1 MSLGGFRVRPPTRT
15 TPPRTTNVGGVT
27 TADVY
32 ATFAAQDA
40 RGVSPT
46 YERLS
51 LAVTQSDELLA
62 LLDTLPESKRQPNL
76 LYGVI
81 RYLGGPVGKEPDF
94 VDYAVTH
101 WPTISAEMR
110 VRATQTN
117 EAGRCAVLLPVLAA
131 LPQPLA
137 LIEVGASAGLCLYPD
152 KYAYRYGDH
161 QVGDG
166 EPVLDCEA
174 KGLTPPTTRPEV
186 VWRAGLDLNP
196 LDVTDPEDVAWL
208 EALIWPEHATRLE
221 RLRAAARIAAEDP
234 PHLTRGDLVDDLP
247 ALAAQAPPDATLVVF
262 HTAVLYQVPAPRRRA
277 FEAVVRDLPGHWLAQ
292 EVPDVLPYDNLPP
305 PPSDALYNVL
315 ALDGIPLAWSRPHG
329 QSLHWFGQ
337 V

>member
-1 MSLGGFRVRPPTRT
+1 MS
-15 TPPRTTNVGGVT
+15 
-27 TADVY
+27 TADLY

-51 LAVTQSDELLA
+51 LAVTQSGELLA

-76 LYGVI
+76 LYGVV
-81 RYLGGPVGKEPDF
+81 RYLGGPVDKEADF

-166 EPVLDCEA
+166 EPVLDCETE
-174 KGLTPPTTRPEV
+174 GLTPPTTRPDV

-208 EALIWPEHATRLE
+208 EALIWPEHTHRRARLV
-221 RLRAAARIAAEDP
+221 AAAKVAAADP
-234 PHLTRGDLVDDLP
+234 PRLVRGDLVDDLL
-247 ALAAQAPPDATLVVF
+247 ALASSAPPDATLVVF
-262 HTAVLYQVPAPRRRA
+262 HTSVLYQVPMEKRLA
-277 FEAVVRDLPGHWLAQ
+277 FADVVRDLPGHWIAN
-292 EVPDVLPYDNLPP
+292 EAADVLPFDHLPS
-305 PPSDALYNVL
+305 PPSEALHNL
-315 ALDGIPLAWSRPHG
+315 LSLDGTPLAWSRPHG
-329 QSLHWFGQ
+329 QSMVWFGQ